1 MAVLVST
8 TVDYIPISISGVIIQ
23 NKTSPPSQKVGANI
37 LCPHKC
43 SPSAAKT
50 FTSLTLL
57 IEHSST
63 VLAGARTCV
72 PIRCTCRL
80 CRYCGDWQYRR
91 KLLSRR

>member
-1 MAVLVST
+1 MRVLGCGDVDVTKEST
-8 TVDYIPISISGVIIQ
+8 RRCGMMENNQPSVKSSKYTGSRVRPRA
-23 NKTSPPSQKVGANI
+23 SQKVGANI

-63 VLAGARTCV
+63 
-72 PIRCTCRL
+72 
-80 CRYCGDWQYRR
+80 
-91 KLLSRR
+91 